1 MGRAVFLLPRFRR
14 FKMSQMTN
22 EPVAN
27 EPAVDR
33 PPVTADVAPLTKIG
47 GFKIPTAALR
57 AYTMVFALVAIWV
70 IFTYAT
76 SGVFLES
83 RNFSNLMRQTAVTGV
98 LAVGMLMVIVTGQID
113 LSVGSVVGLSGG
125 VAAIIIFS
133 YGYGMLPAVAGA
145 IVVGLIIGAIQGAL
159 TSYANIPSFIVTLGG
174 MLVWRGAIKGLT
186 KGNTIPIPLQS
197 FKNIGEQY
205 VAKHMGVGIAV
216 LAVAAIVL
224 LNLQRQRVRR
234 RHGLP
239 TAGVLTLALRIIIPS
254 AVIVG

>member
-113 LSVGSVVGLSGG
+113 LSVGSVVGLAGG
-125 VAAIIIFS
+125 VAA
-133 YGYGMLPAVAGA
+133 MAQDPAGLVGALGAA
-145 IVVGLIIGAIQGAL
+145 IVVGVIIGAVQGSLIA
-159 TSYANIPSFIVTLGG
+159 YANIPAFIVTLGG
-174 MLVWRGAIKGLT
+174 L
-186 KGNTIPIPLQS
+186 
-197 FKNIGEQY
+197 
-205 VAKHMGVGIAV
+205 
-216 LAVAAIVL
+216 
-224 LNLQRQRVRR
+224 
-234 RHGLP
+234 
-239 TAGVLTLALRIIIPS
+239 
-254 AVIVG
+254 